1 MRWAI
6 KHKSGRTLFVT
17 SDEFIANNRKEMGW
31 LVEEVK
37 MTSREQFEKEM
48 SDKYE
53 WFSDAIACADFCGD
67 DDDGYYVGGDYLYHG
82 TSCSEALF
90 WLWRGWQASR
100 AAIEIELPEEISISC
115 TSGFFADEVIEVIE
129 QAGLKVKK

>member
-31 LVEEVK
+31 IVEEVK
-37 MTSREQFEKEM
+37 MTSREQFEEEM

-67 DDDGYYVGGDYLYHG
+67 DDDGYYVGGDYLYYG
-82 TSCSEALF
+82 KSCSEALF

-100 AAIEIELPEEISISC
+100 SAIQIKACPYPNDH
-115 TSGFFADEVIEVIE
+115 GPHVDDYYRE
-129 QAGLKVKK
+129 QINNAGLKVKK